1 MRIEKSMWI
10 LKVYE
15 CRKACE
21 FKEAYE
27 FKEGYECKIVYEYAL
42 KVYRYFLIVQ
52 ECVLR
57 ACKGFL
63 GAYWCMVIVCKR
75 VLKVHISLH
84 FASIR
89 AVPTLKACE
98 CNLKIYEHILR
109 PCECIWNV

>member
-1 MRIEKSMWI
+1 MRIERSMWI

-63 GAYWCMVIVCKR
+63 GAY
-75 VLKVHISLH
+75 
-84 FASIR
+84 
-89 AVPTLKACE
+89 
-98 CNLKIYEHILR
+98 
-109 PCECIWNV
+109 